1 MRKFSHSVGRHSL
14 SELNITPLLD
24 MVFVLLVIFMITT
37 PLMEQKMDVNLPESR
52 PTESQQVD
60 PSKVRQVAVDQ
71 LGRVFLDR
79 QEMTVEELEQRLKVI
94 HRDEPDAAVALRADK
109 NLKYQQLIYVLDAI
123 RASGLKLGLSTVPE
137 K

>member
-1 MRKFSHSVGRHSL
+1 
-14 SELNITPLLD
+14 